1 MGDSMKR
8 NLWVKGAKKM
18 RMAKRLVCGWLS
30 VMLLL
35 CLAACGRDNAA
46 DVMAGTWQRDKAV
59 FLPYY
64 KTMVDLV
71 VVLNEDGTYKKTVT
85 DYKTS
90 EVLDREEG
98 SWSFDGETLT
108 CVKKNE
114 SATIRYTYDSES
126 NTLENAG
133 YTYNKIS

>member
-1 MGDSMKR
+1 
-8 NLWVKGAKKM
+8 M
-18 RMAKRLVCGWLS
+18 RMVKRLVCGWLS
-30 VMLLL
+30 VMLLLL

-46 DVMAGTWQRDKAV
+46 DVMVGTWQRNEAV

-64 KTMVDLV
+64 KTKVDLV
-71 VVLNEDGTYKKTVT
+71 VALNEDGTYAKTVI
-85 DYKTS
+85 DH
-90 EVLDREEG
+90 ENNGVLDREEG

-133 YTYNKIS
+133 YTYRKIS